1 VLHRFLFLIV
11 KEVSIAFRGEIA
23 SLTIYEL
30 LSIMDYSKTDESAE
44 DKSAVE
50 QLSRKLLG

>member
-11 KEVSIAFRGEIA
+11 KEVSIAFRGDIG

-30 LSIMDYSKTDESAE
+30 LSIMDYSKTDGSAEEESAG
-44 DKSAVE
+44 E
-50 QLSRKLLG
+50 QLLRKLLG

>member
-11 KEVSIAFRGEIA
+11 KEVSIAFRGDIG

-30 LSIMDYSKTDESAE
+30 LSIMDYPKTDGSAEEESAG
-44 DKSAVE
+44 E
-50 QLSRKLLG
+50 QLLRKLLG